1 MVFVCVGQ
9 ERYQLI
15 NLSSLYLS
23 IFKRWSLKTF
33 KITHAAYL
41 YRATWLIAQKI
52 DPTLE
57 GAEVQE
63 MDRGA
68 KGMRPNGERGGLFT
82 RLVRGLT
89 ASPDKDA
96 AH

>member
-1 MVFVCVGQ
+1 M
-9 ERYQLI
+9 
-15 NLSSLYLS
+15 
-23 IFKRWSLKTF
+23 
-33 KITHAAYL
+33 
-41 YRATWLIAQKI
+41 WLITQKI

-57 GAEVQE
+57 GAEVQG

-89 ASPDKDA
+89 ASPEDA
-96 AH
+96 AHFQSFVATVLQERSRVDGLLHGSH